1 MMILSFDRDG
11 HLGVMTLG
19 CWTVRSRSSIFF
31 MEFFH
36 ETMRFSRLR
45 FMRLLPAPF
54 QPSFQMYAGGSEML
68 SRFEMAR
75 QVAADEAQRKREAVK
90 EAQEATHRAEELSKQ
105 EADHLAKIVALA
117 KRLERAKR
125 KLAEELTKAREQG
138 IRDFLDGNVGD
149 EWLKKRTED
158 GLEIYELVF
167 QKAKEMFAQQFPD
180 VPLDDF
186 VPPPLVSP
194 SGETVM
200 PLEAGEAAA
209 SHPPGEENFDALSR
223 GSTDAYDNKEKA
235 AVQMYD
241 RLLNLASSA
250 LAERE
255 FKKATSKLWE
265 EPYPQ
270 ASLWRPCADREAPKS
285 ADRELPRV
293 LETEYPGLD
302 IVTLQLGEAQ
312 AAKSTERERQNYLSR
327 SLSYHRA
334 HSAEEGRMIV
344 CNAVA
349 VASLLNVT
357 LVIPKFL
364 YSNVWKDPSQFGDIY
379 QEEYFTNTLK
389 NEVDVVK
396 ELPPHLRSLDL
407 VAIGSQ

>member
-1 MMILSFDRDG
+1 
-11 HLGVMTLG
+11 
-19 CWTVRSRSSIFF
+19 
-31 MEFFH
+31 
-36 ETMRFSRLR
+36 
-45 FMRLLPAPF
+45 
-54 QPSFQMYAGGSEML
+54 
-68 SRFEMAR
+68 
-75 QVAADEAQRKREAVK
+75 
-90 EAQEATHRAEELSKQ
+90 
-105 EADHLAKIVALA
+105 
-117 KRLERAKR
+117 
-125 KLAEELTKAREQG
+125 
-138 IRDFLDGNVGD
+138 
-149 EWLKKRTED
+149 
-158 GLEIYELVF
+158 
-167 QKAKEMFAQQFPD
+167 
-180 VPLDDF
+180 
-186 VPPPLVSP
+186 
-194 SGETVM
+194 
-200 PLEAGEAAA
+200 
-209 SHPPGEENFDALSR
+209 

-407 VAIGSQ
+407 VAIGSQPASPSSEMEKPTSNTKEKRCAVVTGANKGIGLEICHLLASKGILVILTARDEKKGLKLLKI